1 MPVSDDDIIM
11 ELLKRAEWIQTDTW
25 LALGPIKEYGYQKG
39 EICAFMPSDYPDN
52 MVWINYIQDRE
63 TGEISFSFQ

>member
-25 LALGPIKEYGYQKG
+25 LALGRIKEYGYQKG
-39 EICAFMPSDYPDN
+39 EICAFMPGDYPDN